1 MIRIAVR
8 EEKASIRKYRAQAR
22 WIGDR
27 NIVENLRRIIQDEE
41 QHLVVL
47 GQLYETLCRHGGG
60 RSQVRSSPWR
70 YVSPRYHSRASV
82 VRSRRR
88 T

>member
-8 EEKASIRKYRAQAR
+8 EEKACIRKYRAQAR

-47 GQLYETLCRHGGG
+47 GQLYETCVGTEEAAVRSGPRHGG
-60 RSQVRSSPWR
+60 
-70 YVSPRYHSRASV
+70 
-82 VRSRRR
+82 